1 MLIKAL
7 CDYYDML
14 SAAEKVLPEGYSKVK
29 IHYEVA
35 LTEEGEIDHII
46 NIQKETEVT
55 VGKKIKKKLVPQDLK
70 MPQRTEKPGID
81 ANIAE
86 HRPLYLFGLNL
97 EKEGLTPTD
106 RTGKAQKSHAAFVET
121 NLKFIEEMDTPLVNA
136 YRKFLLNW
144 KPEEQTENQ
153 ELLRLQKD
161 YAKSGY
167 VFCLTGRPGHYLQD
181 EPVFAKKWNMYYEKQ
196 KAEAKDAYFQAVA
209 EAYYDCKKAAR
220 KTFSKKK
227 NPQ

>member
-1 MLIKAL
+1 
-7 CDYYDML
+7 
-14 SAAEKVLPEGYSKVK
+14 
-29 IHYEVA
+29 
-35 LTEEGEIDHII
+35 
-46 NIQKETEVT
+46 
-55 VGKKIKKKLVPQDLK
+55 
-70 MPQRTEKPGID
+70 
-81 ANIAE
+81 
-86 HRPLYLFGLNL
+86 
-97 EKEGLTPTD
+97 
-106 RTGKAQKSHAAFVET
+106 
-121 NLKFIEEMDTPLVNA
+121 MDTPLVNA

>member
-121 NLKFIEEMDTPLVNA
+121 NLKFIEEMEESSKTNQIYLDGYICKEPVYRKTPL
-136 YRKFLLNW
+136 
-144 KPEEQTENQ
+144 
-153 ELLRLQKD
+153 
-161 YAKSGY
+161 
-167 VFCLTGRPGHYLQD
+167 GREIADL
-181 EPVFAKKWNMYYEKQ
+181 VMCSA
-196 KAEAKDAYFQAVA
+196 
-209 EAYYDCKKAAR
+209 
-220 KTFSKKK
+220 
-227 NPQ
+227 

>member
-70 MPQRTEKPGID
+70 MP
-81 ANIAE
+81 
-86 HRPLYLFGLNL
+86 HR
-97 EKEGLTPTD
+97 
-106 RTGKAQKSHAAFVET
+106 
-121 NLKFIEEMDTPLVNA
+121 
-136 YRKFLLNW
+136 
-144 KPEEQTENQ
+144 
-153 ELLRLQKD
+153 
-161 YAKSGY
+161 
-167 VFCLTGRPGHYLQD
+167 QD
-181 EPVFAKKWNMYYEKQ
+181 SF
-196 KAEAKDAYFQAVA
+196 
-209 EAYYDCKKAAR
+209 
-220 KTFSKKK
+220 
-227 NPQ
+227 

>member
-121 NLKFIEEMDTPLVNA
+121 NLK
-136 YRKFLLNW
+136 LL
-144 KPEEQTENQ
+144 
-153 ELLRLQKD
+153 
-161 YAKSGY
+161 
-167 VFCLTGRPGHYLQD
+167 
-181 EPVFAKKWNMYYEKQ
+181 KKWIH
-196 KAEAKDAYFQAVA
+196 
-209 EAYYDCKKAAR
+209 R
-220 KTFSKKK
+220 L
-227 NPQ
+227 